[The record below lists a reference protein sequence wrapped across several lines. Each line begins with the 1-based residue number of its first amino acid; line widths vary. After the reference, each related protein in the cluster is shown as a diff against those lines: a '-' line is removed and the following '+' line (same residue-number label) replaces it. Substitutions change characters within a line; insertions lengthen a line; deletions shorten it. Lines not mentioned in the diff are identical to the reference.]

1 MTNPFVIRATRR
13 SLNRERGLTLIE
25 IIVALIIFSVIMA
38 FLLGKVFAMGGQA
51 KAEATR
57 LKLTDLKSNI
67 YLFQMRSNALPQSLD
82 QAGVTKE
89 QTSDAWGN
97 PVAYRIVDGRSYEL
111 KSLGADGKDGGQGAD
126 ADIIVTGP

>member
-1 MTNPFVIRATRR
+1 MTNQLVSRAAQRG
-13 SLNRERGLTLIE
+13 LNRERGLTLIE
-25 IIVALIIFSVIMA
+25 IIVVLIILSVLMA
-38 FLLGKVFAMGGQA
+38 FLLGKVFAMGDQA

-67 YLFQMRSNALPQSLD
+67 YLFQMRSNALPQTLD

-97 PVAYRIVDGRSYEL
+97 PVTYRIVDGRSYEV